1 MKRIAIIDLGSNSV
15 RMNIMHINKDG
26 SYYLLDQVKQ
36 MVRLSQ
42 GMGPEKMLRPEP
54 IRRTFETLYLFR
66 KLIEAFN
73 VEEVHGVATAAV
85 RQAVN
90 QKEFLRNLE
99 RHAGFRFE
107 VISGEDEAYYDF
119 LGVMNTIDAPDC
131 LVVDIGGAS
140 TELVWVEK
148 RSIRGSIS
156 LPFGS
161 VTLSE
166 RFCPGDPTPADM
178 DRLREFLNR
187 EFKAVKW
194 LKQVKGLPI
203 LGLGGIIRTI
213 GKIDKNRVQF
223 PVLTIHNYQMNTE
236 EVNHVYNEIISR
248 SVDENRKLPS
258 VGKSRADLMTGGMMP
273 VKILMEMIKSE
284 KLIISGNGL
293 RDGVFFKRCLL
304 PEGQDLVENVL
315 EHSLENL
322 ILRYGVKRD
331 HAEHVNTLCLRMFDQ
346 MAEVHGF
353 DPSYRKLLHVAAYLH
368 DIGMYVDY
376 YNHHYHGFYLV
387 MNSDLNGLSNR
398 ERVLSAYLVGCHRES
413 SFREDWHKYRAV
425 MTIRDYKNIRNLAI
439 FLRIAEKLERSEGRL
454 VQDVSVC
461 VTKKIVE
468 LTLHA
473 VGDVELEVAAVSQ
486 FRSEFKRLF
495 RRDLNL
501 VVLKTNS
508 N

>member
-166 RFCPGDPTPADM
+166 RFCPG
-178 DRLREFLNR
+178 
-187 EFKAVKW
+187 
-194 LKQVKGLPI
+194 GY
-203 LGLGGIIRTI
+203 G
-213 GKIDKNRVQF
+213 
-223 PVLTIHNYQMNTE
+223 
-236 EVNHVYNEIISR
+236 
-248 SVDENRKLPS
+248 PS
-258 VGKSRADLMTGGMMP
+258 
-273 VKILMEMIKSE
+273 
-284 KLIISGNGL
+284 SGVSKP
-293 RDGVFFKRCLL
+293 RIQSC
-304 PEGQDLVENVL
+304 E
-315 EHSLENL
+315 
-322 ILRYGVKRD
+322 
-331 HAEHVNTLCLRMFDQ
+331 
-346 MAEVHGF
+346 MAEA
-353 DPSYRKLLHVAAYLH
+353 S
-368 DIGMYVDY
+368 
-376 YNHHYHGFYLV
+376 
-387 MNSDLNGLSNR
+387 
-398 ERVLSAYLVGCHRES
+398 
-413 SFREDWHKYRAV
+413 
-425 MTIRDYKNIRNLAI
+425 
-439 FLRIAEKLERSEGRL
+439 ERSTDSR
-454 VQDVSVC
+454 
-461 VTKKIVE
+461 TWRYNP
-468 LTLHA
+468 HHW
-473 VGDVELEVAAVSQ
+473 
-486 FRSEFKRLF
+486 
-495 RRDLNL
+495 
-501 VVLKTNS
+501 
-508 N
+508 